1 MSWKHILV
9 NDMNEILLQ
18 LEDAHVQYGGV
29 HALSGVSIQID
40 EGEVVAVMGPN
51 GAGKTTAIKSL
62 FGIAPLSSGRVMWH
76 GRSLKPVPHEMPSR
90 GIAYVPQGRQVF
102 KNLSVRENLE
112 LGGYSLPNRKRDLE
126 NNIQEVLRF
135 FPMLREKL
143 SEKAGNLSGG
153 QQQMLTIARGLVADP
168 KVLLLDEPSLGL
180 APKIVKEV
188 FAKIKEI
195 NEVRKVAILIVEHS
209 IASALSIA
217 HRAYVLSHGRIAA
230 QGTSESISNGD
241 VLRKVFLSN

>member
-1 MSWKHILV
+1 MKI
-9 NDMNEILLQ
+9 MNEILLK
-18 LEDAHVQYGGV
+18 LEDAHVHYGGV
-29 HALSGVSIQID
+29 HALSGVSVQID
-40 EGEVVAVMGPN
+40 EDEIVALMGPN
-51 GAGKTTAIKSL
+51 GAGKTTVIKSL

-76 GRSLKPVPHEMPSR
+76 GQSMKPIPHEMPSR

-102 KNLSVRENLE
+102 KNLTVRENFE
-112 LGGYSLPNRKRDLE
+112 LGGYALLNRKRDLE

-143 SEKAGNLSGG
+143 SAKANTLSGG

-180 APKIVKEV
+180 APKVVKEV

-195 NEVRKVAILIVEHS
+195 NETRKLAVLIVEHS

-230 QGTSESISNGD
+230 EGPTSTMAAGD
-241 VLRKVFLSN
+241 ILKKVFL

>member
-1 MSWKHILV
+1 
-9 NDMNEILLQ
+9 MNETLFK
-18 LEDAHVQYGGV
+18 LEDAHVEYGGV
-29 HALSGVSIQID
+29 KALDGVSVAID
-40 EGEVVAVMGPN
+40 EGEIVALMGPN
-51 GAGKTTAIKSL
+51 GAGKTTVIKSL
-62 FGIAPLSSGRVMWH
+62 FGIAPLSAGTVLWH
-76 GRSLKPVPHEMPSR
+76 EKALHPVPHQMPAR

-112 LGGYSLPNRKRDLE
+112 LGGYSLPNRRADLE

-135 FPMLREKL
+135 FPMLKEKL
-143 SEKAGNLSGG
+143 DAKAETLSGG
-153 QQQMLTIARGLVADP
+153 QQQMLTIARALVADP

-195 NEVRKVAILIVEHS
+195 NEARRLAVLIVEHS

-217 HRAYVLSHGRIAA
+217 HRTYVLSRGKIVAEKKTA
-230 QGTSESISNGD
+230 ELGSDFLKE
-241 VLRKVFLSN
+241 VFLS